1 MQRRRSGGCK
11 AATASIPI
19 VFTTGEDPVRQ
30 GLVTNLGRPSGN
42 LTGVTFFGGGVLGA
56 KRVELLHGLVPK
68 ARAIAVLIDP
78 NYGGSDAELRE
89 VEAVGRALGRQ
100 IVTVRA
106 AGEQQFEAAFDKLL
120 EAGADA
126 LLIAGGANFSS
137 QRQAIITLA
146 ARHAMPT
153 MYTSRDYVAAGG
165 LISYSASVANAYR
178 QAGVYAGKILKGT
191 KPSELPVLLPTKFEL
206 VINLKT
212 AKALGLTVP
221 LIMQMT
227 ADEVIE

>member
-1 MQRRRSGGCK
+1 MIGYLRSTSSAPFAHLTTAFHQGLNEAGFVEGQNIAIDYRYADNQLDRLPALAGELVRRQVAVIVCNGDAAADAK

-120 EAGADA
+120 EA
-126 LLIAGGANFSS
+126 
-137 QRQAIITLA
+137 
-146 ARHAMPT
+146 
-153 MYTSRDYVAAGG
+153 V
-165 LISYSASVANAYR
+165 
-178 QAGVYAGKILKGT
+178 
-191 KPSELPVLLPTKFEL
+191 PSPKS
-206 VINLKT
+206 
-212 AKALGLTVP
+212 G
-221 LIMQMT
+221 M
-227 ADEVIE
+227 

>member
-1 MQRRRSGGCK
+1 MIGYLRSTSSAPFAHLTTAFHQGLNEAGFVEGQNIAIDYRYADNQLDRLPALAGELVRRQVAVIVCNGDAAADAK

-120 EAGADA
+120 EAV
-126 LLIAGGANFSS
+126 
-137 QRQAIITLA
+137 
-146 ARHAMPT
+146 PT
-153 MYTSRDYVAAGG
+153 PKSGM
-165 LISYSASVANAYR
+165 
-178 QAGVYAGKILKGT
+178 
-191 KPSELPVLLPTKFEL
+191 
-206 VINLKT
+206 
-212 AKALGLTVP
+212 
-221 LIMQMT
+221 
-227 ADEVIE
+227 